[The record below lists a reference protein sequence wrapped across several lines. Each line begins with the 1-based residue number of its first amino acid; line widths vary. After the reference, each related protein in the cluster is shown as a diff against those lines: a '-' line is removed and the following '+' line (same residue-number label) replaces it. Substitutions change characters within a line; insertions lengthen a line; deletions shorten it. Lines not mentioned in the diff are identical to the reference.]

1 VLAAI
6 IPTHFLIWSSQV
18 SLGKHAMQHTFRTF
32 WNTNFAFMTISRS
45 AAHQDW
51 HPADVLAA
59 LKKRGK
65 TLAGISKANGYHA
78 TAAGKAL
85 KQPWPAMEA
94 VIAAAIGLAPE
105 EIWPARYA
113 ERRPAAAGR
122 GKGAGQ
128 R

>member
-1 VLAAI
+1 
-6 IPTHFLIWSSQV
+6 LIWPYQV
-18 SLGKHAMQHTFRTF
+18 SLGKHCIEHTFRKF
-32 WNTNFAFMTISRS
+32 WKTNFAFMTITRP

-65 TLAGISKANGYHA
+65 TLSGISKANGYHA

-85 KQPWPAMEA
+85 KQSWPAMEA
-94 VIAAAIGLAPE
+94 VIAAAIGVAPE

-113 ERRPAAAGR
+113 ERRRSAAR
-122 GKGAGQ
+122 N
-128 R
+128 RPDD

>member
-1 VLAAI
+1 
-6 IPTHFLIWSSQV
+6 
-18 SLGKHAMQHTFRTF
+18 MQHTFRTF

-78 TAAGKAL
+78 TAA
-85 KQPWPAMEA
+85 
-94 VIAAAIGLAPE
+94 IGLAPE